1 MLARRCILLLFLL
14 AGGLTARGQDFRAG
28 IPSGDGFLVAGEYLA
43 WMDADGNVLRNR
55 PLEKPLTAMAALRG
69 RIYALDA
76 EGCELL
82 VLNAN
87 GAVVARK
94 TPPVQG
100 HLRALAS
107 DGSALWAVTDAG
119 EILHGDGTTWRVVDF
134 NAQYDGYYPRMDFR
148 AVAAGGGNVMVA
160 GLRPDGRPAAF
171 TSARGTVWNER
182 ALEYMEEGRPVVFT
196 AFPVSLSHDASQD
209 RFLLVGSGGVLLS
222 IPGCSH
228 CNSLSR
234 YPVDTLFVRIPS
246 ETGVLLLGSDGF
258 LRVEKR

>member
-55 PLEKPLTAMAALRG
+55 PLEKPLTAMAALKG

-76 EGCELL
+76 EGSELL
-82 VLNAN
+82 VMNAN
-87 GAVVARK
+87 GVVVARR

-100 HLRALAS
+100 RLRGLAS
-107 DGSALWAVTDAG
+107 DGSSLWAVTDVG

-134 NAQYDGYYPRMDFR
+134 NAQYAGYYPRMDFR